1 MAAEPIRTCLGCRRR
16 APAAELVRLRLEAGR
31 IVIEGRAGRGAS
43 IHAEA
48 SCLGRASKAG
58 AYARAF
64 KRPAADIV
72 VPEPR
77 EFLERL
83 MAAAARTPRRRR
95 SNTEN
100 GQR

>member
-16 APAAELVRLRLEAGR
+16 ASAVELVRLRLDAGQ
-31 IVIEGRAGRGAS
+31 IVIGGQSGRGAS

-48 SCLGRASKAG
+48 ACLDRASKAG
-58 AYARAF
+58 GYARAF

-83 MAAAARTPRRRR
+83 MAATARTPRRRR